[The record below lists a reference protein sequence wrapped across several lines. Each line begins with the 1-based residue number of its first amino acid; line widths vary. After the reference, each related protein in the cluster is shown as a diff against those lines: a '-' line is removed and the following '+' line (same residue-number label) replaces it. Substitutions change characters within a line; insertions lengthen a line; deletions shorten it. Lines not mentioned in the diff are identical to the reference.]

1 MEAENKEDKLK
12 PLLSDLRDSEDF
24 GSLLSY
30 ISNPK
35 NTSWEYIDSSNGNSI
50 LHILIS
56 EKLFDFSQKVIKII
70 KDMTKPDIFLKF
82 INHQNFKGINVLH
95 IACHK
100 GNLPLIK
107 LLIEYGVN
115 YRVKGITGL
124 SCVHCAAQTNK
135 VSVIYYLIKKYNIDL
150 YDKDYNGN
158 YFYHWAC
165 FFGSEKVIDFFL
177 NDNNFEINIK
187 NNEGN
192 IPLHF
197 YLMKR
202 NKRSIK
208 RLIYRGADAYIRNN
222 KGENSFDIVEK
233 KFKNDDYNKKEIK
246 NILKRNNYFIAP
258 FIIFIFYHFFFAF
271 LIIIFEFPFI
281 EINRIR
287 ILYTLYLLW
296 NFFQWLYIFYF
307 LMKPPGIIK
316 PNKKNYLLKLL
327 EDDKENN
334 IDLWNYCI
342 KCQIRK
348 EINSTHC
355 FFCDQCIMEFDH
367 HCLWLKKCIGKNNKK
382 AFCYLIII
390 ILINSILNFILSIM
404 SQVNDSVINFFLF
417 TSFLINNIKVI
428 LVIKYIICGLSFIL
442 VLFVLIII
450 IPLIKIYIFNSK
462 MDNIFE
468 QNKKI
473 IENIG
478 DMNENDEKE
487 QLIEKNDNEI

>member
-1 MEAENKEDKLK
+1 
-12 PLLSDLRDSEDF
+12 
-24 GSLLSY
+24 
-30 ISNPK
+30 
-35 NTSWEYIDSSNGNSI
+35 
-50 LHILIS
+50 
-56 EKLFDFSQKVIKII
+56 
-70 KDMTKPDIFLKF
+70 
-82 INHQNFKGINVLH
+82 
-95 IACHK
+95 
-100 GNLPLIK
+100 
-107 LLIEYGVN
+107 
-115 YRVKGITGL
+115 
-124 SCVHCAAQTNK
+124 
-135 VSVIYYLIKKYNIDL
+135 
-150 YDKDYNGN
+150 
-158 YFYHWAC
+158 
-165 FFGSEKVIDFFL
+165 
-177 NDNNFEINIK
+177 
-187 NNEGN
+187 
-192 IPLHF
+192 
-197 YLMKR
+197 
-202 NKRSIK
+202 
-208 RLIYRGADAYIRNN
+208 
-222 KGENSFDIVEK
+222 
-233 KFKNDDYNKKEIK
+233 
-246 NILKRNNYFIAP
+246 
-258 FIIFIFYHFFFAF
+258 
-271 LIIIFEFPFI
+271 
-281 EINRIR
+281 
-287 ILYTLYLLW
+287 
-296 NFFQWLYIFYF
+296 
-307 LMKPPGIIK
+307 MKPPGIIK